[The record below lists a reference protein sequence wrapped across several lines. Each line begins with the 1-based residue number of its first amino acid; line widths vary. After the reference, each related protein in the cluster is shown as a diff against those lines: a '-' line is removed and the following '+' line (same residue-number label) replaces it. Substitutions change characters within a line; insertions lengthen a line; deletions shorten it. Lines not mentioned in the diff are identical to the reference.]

1 MVAPARP
8 LDTKGRDAMADHQ
21 TETRVQSADD
31 FAAVAANRVALLYR
45 RAEVAG
51 RMLRR
56 AEVDMAP
63 AAVGQPVAPSA
74 DPWRCVPDRGQRPE
88 HWALWALRWI
98 EEARL
103 NAATIGRA
111 SEAAEREAENV
122 VWLLDSGS
130 CSEYVQHTLRNAL
143 QTVDEVL
150 GWYGDAL
157 QTVDDLRAKYDGW
170 LSDMHRAYGT
180 EGDDAALAG
189 RLAAWRA
196 SRPRR

>member
-8 LDTKGRDAMADHQ
+8 PDTKGCDTMADHQ

-31 FAAVAANRVALLYR
+31 FAVATANRVALLYR
-45 RAEVAG
+45 PAAAADRRV
-51 RMLRR
+51 RR
-56 AEVDMAP
+56 AEADMAP

-74 DPWRCVPDRGQRPE
+74 DPWHCIPDTDQRPE
-88 HWALWALRWI
+88 HWALWVLRWI
-98 EEARL
+98 EEVHLDAL
-103 NAATIGRA
+103 AIGRA
-111 SEAAEREAENV
+111 SDAAVREFENI

-130 CSEYVQHTLRNAL
+130 CSDDARYVLRNAL
-143 QTVDEVL
+143 QQCDDVH

-180 EGDDAALAG
+180 GGDDAALAG

-196 SRPRR
+196 SMQYA